1 MTVPDF
7 QSFMLPIMRLTNDKA
22 EHSLSEVIDKLADE
36 FDLTDEERRE
46 LLPSGRQARLDN
58 RVGWA
63 VTYLRKTGLLE
74 RTGRGRFKITETG
87 LKILGEQP
95 PSINLKFLS
104 QFEGFHEFR
113 KRRDA
118 GDDEAYEDTQ
128 HDISE
133 NNAQTPDET
142 IEAAYLR
149 IRANLAQELLD
160 RVRKVEPKFF
170 EGLVVDLLMAMGYGG
185 SRVDAG
191 QIVGKTGDGGVDG
204 IINEDKLGLDVV
216 YIQAKR
222 WDNRSIGS
230 PELREFV
237 GALSGRKANKGV
249 YITTSSF
256 TDEARAYVRD
266 VPQKIVL
273 IDGRQLAQ
281 LMIDYKVG
289 VSTAQRYEVKRID
302 LDYFEGI

>member
-1 MTVPDF
+1 MAVPDF
-7 QSFMLPIMRLTNDKA
+7 QSFMLPIMQLTGDKA
-22 EHSLSEVIDKLADE
+22 EHSLGEVIEKLADE
-36 FDLTDEERRE
+36 FHLTEDERRE

-74 RTGRGRFKITETG
+74 RTGRGRFRITESG
-87 LKILGEQP
+87 LKVLSQK
-95 PSINLKFLS
+95 PSEINMKFLE

-113 KRRDA
+113 KRR
-118 GDDEAYEDTQ
+118 EA
-128 HDISE
+128 SE
-133 NNAQTPDET
+133 NDYEESETEVAENSSQTPDEA
-142 IEAAYLR
+142 IEAAYQR
-149 IRANLAQELLD
+149 IRANLAQELLE

-170 EGLVVDLLMAMGYGG
+170 ETLVVDLLMAMGYGG

-191 QIVGKTGDGGVDG
+191 QIVGKVGDGGIDG

-222 WDNRSIGS
+222 WENRNIGG

-249 YITTSSF
+249 YITTSTF
-256 TDEARAYVRD
+256 TDDARAYVRD

-273 IDGRQLAQ
+273 IDGQQLAQ
-281 LMIDYKVG
+281 LMIDYEVG
-289 VSTAQRYEVKRID
+289 VSTAQKYEVKKID